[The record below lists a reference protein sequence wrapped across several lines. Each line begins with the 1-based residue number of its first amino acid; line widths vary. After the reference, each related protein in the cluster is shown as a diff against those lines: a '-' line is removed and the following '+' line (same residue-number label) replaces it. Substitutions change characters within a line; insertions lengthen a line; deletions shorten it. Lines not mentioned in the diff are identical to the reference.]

1 MTSFDIRGRLPDM
14 PSEQTLDKYL
24 VYVTILLAMLGTA
37 IGIALIVSGIVLV
50 AMMAVQSS
58 IVGVIAA
65 SLMLGAG
72 IVLSAATYIWLTI

>member
-1 MTSFDIRGRLPDM
+1 M